1 MPPGSQQPTTN
12 HEHGGRRLAEAILTL
27 MCWLARTDG
36 AVSHRKAATIVRVA
50 IGAGREMLLLV
61 PDALMRCEEIDLPQ
75 LNQACR
81 TVMSRAPALRRR
93 ILRVLVDIAFADGAP
108 GPAGNHAIRLM
119 ADICDQTSDAEY
131 TLAREFER
139 HRSRLTEPGDPTS
152 FEWWASRGERDL
164 ADRTERGMVTARGL
178 GELRDLATLGLGP
191 NAKESEI
198 REAFRDAARQCHP
211 DLFHSMSQ
219 AAQERAMLQ
228 FQRVRE
234 AYERLIPS

>member
-1 MPPGSQQPTTN
+1 MPPGSAPTTQT
-12 HEHGGRRLAEAILTL
+12 HERGVRRLAEAILIL

-36 AVSHRKAATIVRVA
+36 PVSHRKAAKIVRIA
-50 IGAGREMLLLV
+50 MGAGKDMLSLV

-93 ILRVLVDIAFADGAP
+93 ILAALVDVVFADGAP

-131 TLAREFER
+131 VLAREFER
-139 HRSRLTEPGDPTS
+139 HQTRLTEPGDPTS
-152 FEWWASRGERDL
+152 FEWWAARGERDL
-164 ADRTERGMVTARGL
+164 AHRTERGMITARGL

-191 NAKESEI
+191 DAREADI

-211 DLFHSMSQ
+211 DRFHSMSQ
-219 AAQERAMLQ
+219 SAQERAMLQ

-234 AYERLIPS
+234 AYERLSPS